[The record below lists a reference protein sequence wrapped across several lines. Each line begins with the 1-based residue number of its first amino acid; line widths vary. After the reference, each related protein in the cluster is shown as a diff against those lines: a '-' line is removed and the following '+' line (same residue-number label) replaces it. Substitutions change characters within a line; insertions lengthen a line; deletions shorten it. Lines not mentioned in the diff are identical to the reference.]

1 MFVACFSCGSSQSMP
16 NKIRNSPDPK
26 IVVLYKMEMLD
37 MKLLKVLKTKT
48 LAYIIERRQFVVLV
62 IYKYKKVG
70 RVRAD

>member
-1 MFVACFSCGSSQSMP
+1 MP
-16 NKIRNSPDPK
+16 NKIRNSPGPK

-48 LAYIIERRQFVVLV
+48 LTYIIERIQFVVLV
-62 IYKYKKVG
+62 IYKYKKEG